1 MSDIKFEKEIC
12 AMLEIPCCPKKEWDN
27 KTPFER
33 GVALLRDITGT
44 EMYAVCTY
52 NPEIYKKVRITKVFG
67 SIPFSEILSVY
78 PIPAYM
84 EDDITKM
91 DLDESSK
98 EAMEDLLREK
108 AEITNKD
115 VEVPNKE
122 IYEWGY
128 SFITNKQE
136 AIAFLKT
143 KNVRGKI
150 PTNEEVLKAKLKV
163 MFNKEN
169 NK

>member
-1 MSDIKFEKEIC
+1 
-12 AMLEIPCCPKKEWDN
+12 
-27 KTPFER
+27 
-33 GVALLRDITGT
+33 
-44 EMYAVCTY
+44 
-52 NPEIYKKVRITKVFG
+52 
-67 SIPFSEILSVY
+67 
-78 PIPAYM
+78 
-84 EDDITKM
+84 M